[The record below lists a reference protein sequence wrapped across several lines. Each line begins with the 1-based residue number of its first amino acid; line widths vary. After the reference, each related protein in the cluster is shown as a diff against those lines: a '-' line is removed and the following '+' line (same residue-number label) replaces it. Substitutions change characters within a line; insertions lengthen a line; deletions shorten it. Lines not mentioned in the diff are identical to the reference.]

1 MARDKRFRYDWT
13 PERDAALI
21 EVYRTRRPSALKGL
35 SIDWGIP
42 QSTLYNRA
50 LYVLKVTPF
59 RTQHRVLW
67 TDAEDALLVRYGHE
81 RPVDIQRRL
90 RAAGFRRGLKAL
102 INHRAELKR
111 RGLPVGAWRET
122 FGIAEI
128 AEGMGCAPIVVGRWI
143 KAGLLAAT
151 AMTPNN
157 PQAQSYQVTPQA
169 LRRFCL
175 THTQRLMQLHPD
187 IVWYTDLISGGKKP
201 ASTGQHPL
209 PAVDD
214 REYPLPL
221 EIAHAA

>member
-21 EVYRTRRPSALKGL
+21 E
-35 SIDWGIP
+35 
-42 QSTLYNRA
+42 
-50 LYVLKVTPF
+50 
-59 RTQHRVLW
+59 
-67 TDAEDALLVRYGHE
+67 
-81 RPVDIQRRL
+81 
-90 RAAGFRRGLKAL
+90 
-102 INHRAELKR
+102 
-111 RGLPVGAWRET
+111 
-122 FGIAEI
+122 
-128 AEGMGCAPIVVGRWI
+128 
-143 KAGLLAAT
+143 AGLLAAT

-209 PAVDD
+209 P
-214 REYPLPL
+214 L